1 MEEKEWRRYHG
12 IMGGVAHVLNAML
25 VIANDVLK

>member
-1 MEEKEWRRYHG
+1 MEEEWCRYHG
-12 IMGGVAHVLNAML
+12 IMGGVAHVLNTTL